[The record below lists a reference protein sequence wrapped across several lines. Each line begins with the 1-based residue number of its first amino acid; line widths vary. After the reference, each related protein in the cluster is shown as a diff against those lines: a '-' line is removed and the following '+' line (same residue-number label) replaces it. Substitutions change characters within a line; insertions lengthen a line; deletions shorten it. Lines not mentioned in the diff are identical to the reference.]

1 MEKTYIYIEDKI
13 LSILSRMGSTF
24 YELSLLHEIGEEPKE
39 LYYEKE
45 LSIKDK
51 FLTDADLAYMIIC
64 CYLESKNLTDYLVVF
79 KKTIR
84 PMIDDPKQL
93 FNSVYDEY
101 VGEQFSIF
109 LPKLWNFLIP
119 FEFSQGTY
127 LDQLLKQAGVTYLER
142 ILRKTQVILDKVKV
156 FPASEPQVYKEV
168 KFVIESV
175 FTDSKSP
182 SGEFLKNFKNYK
194 PDVLIPEIHAAVE
207 YKYAKSERELKS
219 QFDQICADT
228 HAYTDN
234 PTYQLFYAVFYVTN
248 DFWGIDKF
256 KQAWR
261 EMKTP
266 KNWKGI
272 YIIGKG

>member
-1 MEKTYIYIEDKI
+1 MEEHYMYIEDKI
-13 LSILSRMGSTF
+13 LGILSRMNSTF
-24 YELSLLHEIGEEPKE
+24 DELSVLHEFGEDPRE
-39 LYYEKE
+39 LYYDKE
-45 LSIKDK
+45 SRLEDK
-51 FLTDADLAYMIIC
+51 FTTDADLAYMVIC
-64 CYLESKNLTDYLVVF
+64 CYLESKNLTDYLAVF

-93 FNSVYDEY
+93 FNSGYEEH
-101 VGEQFSIF
+101 VGERLSMFLQKLWIF
-109 LPKLWNFLIP
+109 LTP

-142 ILRKTQVILDKVKV
+142 ILRNTQVILDKVNAS
-156 FPASEPQVYKEV
+156 PTSEPQVYNEV
-168 KFVIESV
+168 KFVIQSV

-207 YKYAKSERELKS
+207 YKYAKSEKELKS

-234 PTYQLFYAVFYVTN
+234 PTYQLFYAVFYVIN
-248 DFWGIDKF
+248 DFWGVDKF
-256 KQAWR
+256 KQAWK
-261 EMKTP
+261 EMNVP